1 MSLVFIVSI
10 ANQCFSYLHCA
21 ILHQPIGDHLFKS
34 WAPKLARTFRNP
46 TRPSKTIYF
55 SLGHQKGLRDR
66 ISPTCTLSQNGYG
79 DILACQCFGSCF
91 SGVAPKRRARMNTL
105 KLTKRRMALS
115 CDGVLQGFPSFSV
128 SGFSLLQVSLLIY
141 DIYDIYDI
149 YIYIYIYMHNDNTM
163 SAIPADLC
171 DATASVGPCCD
182 GGSCLVGR
190 TAQKTP
196 EKCWS
201 QVREMN
207 EIWYRFYNGM
217 IINVLVAGFGI
228 GAECGRQ
235 ITMFADGHT
244 VSNTPD
250 LF

>member
-1 MSLVFIVSI
+1 MSLVFIVFI

-91 SGVAPKRRARMNTL
+91 SGVAPKRRAQMNTL

-128 SGFSLLQVSLLIY
+128 SGFSLLQV
-141 DIYDIYDI
+141 
-149 YIYIYIYMHNDNTM
+149 
-163 SAIPADLC
+163 DLC
-171 DATASVGPCCD
+171 NATASVGPCCD

-190 TAQKTP
+190 TAQKTQ